1 MTVSATKT
9 TMIVCTTVGAI
20 WLAAAQPAAATP
32 LFATQTGESCGQCH
46 VSPKG
51 AGPLTP
57 AGQAFKA
64 NGNKA
69 PKEKEADA
77 TSPGTSPPKK

>member
-1 MTVSATKT
+1 MTVSARKAT
-9 TMIVCTTVGAI
+9 IVIFNSIGGI
-20 WLAAAQPAAATP
+20 LLAAAQPAAATQQ
-32 LFATQTGESCGQCH
+32 FATQTGEACGQCH
-46 VSPKG
+46 VSAKG

-69 PKEKEADA
+69 PAESS
-77 TSPGTSPPKK
+77 SPGAAAPK

>member
-1 MTVSATKT
+1 MTVFANKATI
-9 TMIVCTTVGAI
+9 IVCAMAAAI
-20 WLAAAQPAAATP
+20 WLTAAQPAAATQQ
-32 LFATQTGESCGQCH
+32 FATQTGQTCGQCH
-46 VSPKG
+46 VNPKG

-69 PKEKEADA
+69 AAP
-77 TSPGTSPPKK
+77 SPGSTPPK

>member
-1 MTVSATKT
+1 MTVSVRKATT
-9 TMIVCTTVGAI
+9 IVCSTIIGAI
-20 WLAAAQPAAATP
+20 WLAAAQPASATQQ
-32 LFATQTGESCGQCH
+32 FATQTGEACGQCH
-46 VSPKG
+46 VNPKG

-69 PKEKEADA
+69 PNDKGADA
-77 TSPGTSPPKK
+77 TAPGSTPPK

>member
-1 MTVSATKT
+1 MTVSARKATI
-9 TMIVCTTVGAI
+9 IVCHTIGGI
-20 WLAAAQPAAATP
+20 WLAAAQPAAATQQ
-32 LFATQTGESCGQCH
+32 FATQTGEACGQCH

-69 PKEKEADA
+69 PAE
-77 TSPGTSPPKK
+77 SSPPASAAPK

>member
-1 MTVSATKT
+1 MGVTAKKAT
-9 TMIVCTTVGAI
+9 IVVCQTIGAI
-20 WLAAAQPAAATP
+20 WLGSAQPAAATQQ
-32 LFATQTGESCGQCH
+32 FATQTGEACGQCH
-46 VSPKG
+46 VNPKG

-69 PKEKEADA
+69 PNDKNAQPAAPGA
-77 TSPGTSPPKK
+77 TPPK

>member
-1 MTVSATKT
+1 MTVSARKATI
-9 TMIVCTTVGAI
+9 MVCNTLGGI
-20 WLAAAQPAAATP
+20 WLAAAQPAAATQQ
-32 LFATQTGESCGQCH
+32 FATETGKTCGQCH

-69 PKEKEADA
+69 PAESSAPGAA
-77 TSPGTSPPKK
+77 TPK

>member
-1 MTVSATKT
+1 MTVSAKKATI
-9 TMIVCTTVGAI
+9 IVCHTVGAI
-20 WLAAAQPAAATP
+20 WLAAAQPAIATQQ
-32 LFATQTGESCGQCH
+32 FATQTGEACGQCH
-46 VSPKG
+46 VNPKG

-69 PKEKEADA
+69 PAQPA
-77 TSPGTSPPKK
+77 APGSTPPK